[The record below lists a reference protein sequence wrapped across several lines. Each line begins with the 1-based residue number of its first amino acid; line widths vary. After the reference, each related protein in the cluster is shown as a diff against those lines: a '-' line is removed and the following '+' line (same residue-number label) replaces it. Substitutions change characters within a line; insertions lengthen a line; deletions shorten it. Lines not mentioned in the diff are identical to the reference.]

1 MLERHFHRRN
11 LPHLYYNEG
20 EYFITFRLKNSLPL
34 NEIKKLKDE
43 LEKKA
48 SSLSAKEK
56 RLFIKYDELLD
67 SGKFGIPLLKKN
79 EIADIIKNIIHM
91 FDGLYYN
98 LICYCIMPNHVHL
111 VFSIFNNEKS
121 LSDIMKLIKG
131 NSSIMINRFLNRRGN
146 LWQPESFDR
155 LIRDDKE
162 LYQFIKYVL
171 LNPVKAKL
179 VDDWQNWSHTYCH
192 PDFIV
197 L

>member
-1 MLERHFHRRN
+1 MLEKHFHRRN

-20 EYFITFRLKNSLPL
+20 EYFITFRLKNSLPV
-34 NEIKKLKDE
+34 NEIKKLRDE

-48 SSLSAKEK
+48 SNLSAKEK
-56 RLFIKYDELLD
+56 RLFRKYDELLD

-79 EIADIIKNIIHM
+79 EIADIIKNIIHK

-131 NSSIMINRFLNRRGN
+131 NSSIMINKFLNRQGN

-179 VDDWQNWSHTYCH
+179 VDGWQNWSHTYCH

>member
-1 MLERHFHRRN
+1 MLEKHFHRRN

-20 EYFITFRLKNSLPL
+20 EYFITFRLKNSLPV
-34 NEIKKLKDE
+34 NEIKKLRDE

-48 SSLSAKEK
+48 SNLSAKEK
-56 RLFIKYDELLD
+56 RLFRKYDELLD

-79 EIADIIKNIIHM
+79 EIADIIKNIIHK

-131 NSSIMINRFLNRRGN
+131 NSSIMINKFLNRQGN

-162 LYQFIKYVL
+162 LYQFIKFVL

-179 VDDWQNWSHTYCH
+179 VDGWQNWSHTYCH